1 MTKNSY
7 SLSSGTN
14 EFFVNQL
21 YDKFL
26 NRVADGSGKLFWETA
41 LGQGVSRDTV
51 ILDFVKSSEYSSAS
65 SDVTSYVSSL
75 YKNLLNRPADA
86 EGIAYWTDSLK
97 NGVSKTTIAQ
107 AFLNSSEF
115 YNLTDFGSAGL
126 LFSRDAAGN
135 QVVSP
140 TEVFK
145 EIEGDAHTSHQ
156 FYVQLTNAPTKD
168 VKLYLE
174 TSDLHAGKLQLAGE
188 QSEASRIELNF
199 TPNNWATAQAFNVL
213 AKDDGFAHQDQSWKV
228 FALTNSQDAV
238 YDYFRPNKT
247 GEAISVWATN
257 TDQAG
262 VSIHKLDFDLL
273 SKGQSGN
280 VGLVLTSK
288 PTADVY
294 LYVRGLGGH
303 FNINGSP
310 AFDEQVF
317 KFTPQNWNIEQK
329 AILQHA
335 DVLFNADS
343 KSDSIVVD
351 IRSSD
356 SLYNSLADKT
366 YALPIIDRGQSSNPL
381 NSIDVN
387 SGSGSQGSA
396 IFAQTTNANSVV
408 DDAIASILKNIG
420 SFIGQD
426 IESARIPFL
435 GDLKGKT
442 TNFVT
447 FLETS
452 INKVI
457 ANPNSVFDGDQFTYD
472 FSTKNF
478 TLKLNDT
485 IPLFDAS
492 LTKDLGIDGL
502 KFYLD
507 GNINTKIG
515 YDLTVK
521 GGWNTTDGA
530 FVDRAGTKFSSNI
543 DLSGDNLQVKGL
555 LGPLSIV
562 ANDKISPNSAK
573 SRDDTGAAIKIDL
586 NLKNDTD
593 GKLTIDEAKSIVTGK
608 TELKDA
614 IDLSVSGNAQLS
626 LGVKTQAALPAEFNG
641 ATTKYLPTY
650 TFDLTAPL
658 SFNYNPF
665 DKNTNG
671 SPSSAEFGS
680 IYFDNVQLQIPDFI
694 NNDIKPIVEQVNKAI
709 KPLYPYVNYML
720 QGEPVWNVS
729 ETGKKFATDVA
740 EPMRKIPVIG
750 ENIGNVLYKSLAG
763 LSDIV
768 NNAYQEAFKQFDG
781 LSSYNQTTPYIK
793 DNLISP
799 LELLR
804 SASNLYYNLAFDGKN
819 TVDKILNS
827 TEVSMKAS
835 EIPQLVIDSTKTALK
850 TILEKY
856 NGDKSAQD
864 TSSQI
869 KSAVDSLEH
878 SLVLIQKF
886 EKLSTSVQNFQA
898 DGVINF
904 DNFIINGPDAPS
916 QSQSLTNSMNMTL
929 ESSSTTGSNTAF
941 ESIINDLKELGFTF
955 PVLEQANGDVTKTK
969 GKFLKALFS
978 GEVADIVT
986 FTPDLKPITFP
997 ELKLPFGVIEAFGI
1011 PKAVTDTLGVNL
1023 DLVFSNQASF
1033 ETNLSFGLDTFGA
1046 NSWVINGFQNKDL
1059 YKWLDG
1065 FYIKDSAKSEFKLG
1079 LDTKIAV
1086 EGGINTPA
1094 FKVYDLGVEKG
1105 LLNANTSIYVRADSA
1120 IGLDIKDTGEVSGQ
1134 SDGKVR
1140 PSELL
1145 QYAKNV
1151 ELPFDISAAID
1162 LYAGLTFKGRFDATK
1177 LPGWDKAQE
1186 WISFDVGD
1194 GKPNEFKILSIGDS
1208 LLLST

>member
-1 MTKNSY
+1 MTENKNSY

-408 DDAIASILKNIG
+408 DDAIVNGLKQAASFFTYTFDNVNIPFIG
-420 SFIGQD
+420 S
-426 IESARIPFL
+426 
-435 GDLKGKT
+435 LKDKT
-442 TNFVT
+442 TEIINT
-447 FLETS
+447 LQKS
-452 INKVI
+452 IDATLLK
-457 ANPNSVFDGDQFTYD
+457 PNSTINDDSLIYD
-472 FSTKNF
+472 TITKNF
-478 TLKLNDT
+478 TLTVKDALSLPDT
-485 IPLFDAS
+485 KIS
-492 LTKDLGIDGL
+492 SDLGISGL
-502 KFYLD
+502 SFNAI
-507 GNINTKIG
+507 GNIGANLN
-515 YDLTVK
+515 YDLILK
-521 GGWNTTDGA
+521 GGWNS
-530 FVDRAGTKFSSNI
+530 VDNFYLDQAASKFDTSL
-543 DLSGDNLQVKGL
+543 DLSGKNLSMEGL
-555 LGPLSIV
+555 LGPLSISAV
-562 ANDKISPNSAK
+562 NQASQNSNKTLAETGVSLKAN
-573 SRDDTGAAIKIDL
+573 L
-586 NLKNDTD
+586 NLKQDVD
-593 GKLTIDEAKSIVTGK
+593 GKLTLAEAQKVVTGANS
-608 TELKDA
+608 LNDA
-614 IDLSVSGNAQLS
+614 VKLSVTGDGQLS
-626 LGVKTQAALPAEFNG
+626 LGVTTKTQLPTAFGGTIEKFI
-641 ATTKYLPTY
+641 PTY
-650 TFDLTAPL
+650 TFDLTAPFT
-658 SFNYNPF
+658 FNYNPLN
-665 DKNTNG
+665 KNADG
-671 SPSSAEFGS
+671 SPVTAGLDK
-680 IYFDNVQLQIPDFI
+680 IYLDNTQLNVSDFATNTLKPFVSEI
-694 NNDIKPIVEQVNKAI
+694 NTALKPIIGISDYFLKA
-709 KPLYPYVNYML
+709 
-720 QGEPVWNVS
+720 
-729 ETGKKFATDVA
+729 TGPWPIQDFGTKFAEDFTSGWERNFIGKELKAGVA
-740 EPMRKIPVIG
+740 SAINAVS
-750 ENIGNVLYKSLAG
+750 KSVDAG
-763 LSDIV
+763 
-768 NNAYQEAFKQFDG
+768 YQKLFSTLDG
-781 LSSYNQTTPYIK
+781 LDLYNEQQKSVK

-799 LELLR
+799 LELLK
-804 SASNLYYNLAFDGKN
+804 SGTNLYYNLAYDSTNTINSITKN
-819 TVDKILNS
+819 V
-827 TEVSMKAS
+827 KAS
-835 EIPQLVIDSTKTALK
+835 LEAAGISSGIISEVNTSLTDLFNKNIVNNPQSKQIASDALK
-850 TILEKY
+850 
-856 NGDKSAQD
+856 
-864 TSSQI
+864 
-869 KSAVDSLEH
+869 AVSVFQSTLEH
-878 SLVLIQKF
+878 IQEIKTSLTAI
-886 EKLSTSVQNFQA
+886 QNFQETGFVKLGNVSV
-898 DGVINF
+898 DVGLGSDKNPSIDNSTLVGSIKTLVDQLKIYGF
-904 DNFIINGPDAPS
+904 DIPAL
-916 QSQSLTNSMNMTL
+916 QS
-929 ESSSTTGSNTAF
+929 
-941 ESIINDLKELGFTF
+941 
-955 PVLEQANGDVTKTK
+955 
-969 GKFLKALFS
+969 GKFLIDTIQGIQSDAVLYAPKI
-978 GEVADIVT
+978 DPIV
-986 FTPDLKPITFP
+986 FP
-997 ELKLPFGVIEAFGI
+997 KYELPFSVLKAFALPEVITKYI
-1011 PKAVTDTLGVNL
+1011 DPQLNIN
-1023 DLVFSNQASF
+1023 FSNQVKVGATIAGGIDNQALIDWVKS
-1033 ETNLSFGLDTFGA
+1033 GA
-1046 NSWVINGFQNKDL
+1046 NANAALKLI
-1059 YKWLDG
+1059 DG
-1065 FYIKDSAKSEFKLG
+1065 FYIKDSGSPEFYTSVETKLSADG
-1079 LDTKIAV
+1079 TIKNEPFTL
-1086 EGGINTPA
+1086 
-1094 FKVYDLGVEKG
+1094 YDEPYEKG
-1105 LLNANTSIYVRADSA
+1105 FLTTSGSIYLRAFTNLSV
-1120 IGLDIKDTGEVSGQ
+1120 DIKDSGGVSGAG
-1134 SDGKVR
+1134 DGKVR
-1140 PSELL
+1140 PTEIGATLANFSIPFTGSTKTDLFAGFDFNGKFGQIKIGDGIPSETSLGSLELL
-1145 QYAKNV
+1145 
-1151 ELPFDISAAID
+1151 LF
-1162 LYAGLTFKGRFDATK
+1162 
-1177 LPGWDKAQE
+1177 
-1186 WISFDVGD
+1186 
-1194 GKPNEFKILSIGDS
+1194 
-1208 LLLST
+1208 